1 MANNENTVQIQVEV
15 LRAQLDKL
23 IADINRLKNQKI
35 SVKVDTAGAAAL
47 EQLSDAVQQMR
58 TGLQEL
64 DAQLGQNAAAFSGM
78 GNSAQAAVQALL
90 QYISQVNQ
98 TTSAEMQALA
108 VRRQTT
114 AATEE
119 QASAAGTAAQAVSQM
134 ADAQRQESDADAQ
147 FLARLTAGNSAL
159 EDRAGQIRQLID
171 LYAQMQRIRASGA
184 AGQSVPMLEA
194 GDYEVFGQGTSHGP
208 TAAQGPV
215 IDVDWTDAA
224 RGAREYAGAASDAA
238 DATGQAVTQS
248 DGLID
253 SFGRLFPQLTVW
265 QLTRDAVNAL
275 VQELKA
281 ALETMKDV
289 DTELT
294 AIQKVT
300 NNTDAQMSKIGEHG
314 YDVASKYGVS
324 VTDYLSSVGSFSK
337 AGYKEMSEDMAELAT
352 KTQLVGDVN
361 ADTAN
366 KFLLSADAAF
376 KLEGNVAALSK
387 VLDAANTIE
396 NEYATEIQKIA
407 EGFPLV
413 ANVASMANMTAE
425 QLTAALGT
433 ITAATQESGS
443 MAARAMRALI
453 LNIMGDTET
462 ELEDGITWTKDE
474 IESLSQILWTYSEDA
489 MKAAQATG
497 SIVNP
502 MEAVAG
508 LAKAYKE
515 GVLTQ
520 AELAQIESDLGGKL
534 RTNQLD
540 ALIKNYDMYAAML
553 DKVANSAGSADREI
567 GTMLDSWQSK
577 ANILD
582 NKWTELVNHMIETE
596 SVKGGLETVTELVEL
611 LDTDLG
617 HIILTLAAAETG
629 VFAIAAAV
637 KSFQRVGSVLQLG
650 SLSPWLLGIGAAIT
664 GIVVAIQAA
673 QKAYDAAHPSFEKLN
688 QDWEENRSAIQK
700 TKEALE
706 EYTDKLRAL
715 EQVEPADR
723 TGQWQDEYAQLSN
736 NKEIAEAYLDT
747 LEEIAKHTGKKLYGA
762 GHITGYSGNNS
773 VIENYDDTGK
783 KYYTS
788 KISGAAISNE
798 TVSAARANY
807 NSELAAANAIAKTI
821 PNFDWGKL
829 EGLTESQALENML
842 SMLGTFG
849 IQISAVV
856 ESTDEAFAKV
866 DEWASSYDKLTD
878 AQKKNA
884 QQYLADL
891 QNMIQTK
898 EVSDEQADAYLRL
911 AAAAQEIEVSSL
923 SAGDAIQFI
932 ANNTGLTV
940 EESAKLA
947 DELGYIDSANTRL
960 AQGFVQLAD
969 GTWEYR
975 SACEKAA
982 DGTWKLKNAEDG
994 AADSADDM
1002 TGALGDVEVATY
1014 DANTAAA
1021 KLTKSLFDANGK
1033 LTEHAKKALTTNTA
1047 LADLA
1052 KKELELQN
1060 AAATANYNN
1069 LIAQIQ
1075 AVGSSAII
1083 TSQQLQQMIG
1093 LIPGLTTNTWS
1104 AENQEFNMRRLFNQ
1118 QTGKNWKKDA
1128 EDYAQWSSQYLLN
1141 KSSEYYKKQQEEYKK
1156 QMEEL
1161 SKYTSD
1167 YTGTSTGGGGGSSS
1181 DANLESHKQKVE
1193 LLKSELTLL
1202 EKQNASEDTQKD
1214 KMRQIQQALH
1224 AQAQYLRS
1232 IGGSQADINAL
1243 SAEWWEWQEKIN
1255 GTLKSTDDLLSEL
1268 QDVMSDKLSDL
1279 SDQRQNELDA
1289 IDAQIDALKQQKDTR
1304 DEQLTLEEKIL
1315 AVQQAQAKLANAQ
1328 NERTV
1333 RQFNARTGQWEW
1345 VADQKEV
1352 DSAQEALD
1360 EAKKDLEDFKANM
1373 AYEAALAELEAQ
1385 KKTINERYD
1394 DLETDYKDFLKSIKE
1409 KTRGIGEIL
1418 QDIWKNATPE
1428 LRQIIQENAELFK
1441 KFGFDVSQLS
1451 DAVNDTAKKLY
1462 GISKNGDKY
1471 EIGSDK
1477 GLDFINNKPAGAQMV
1492 GGDGSTWTKNE
1503 DGTVTIVDKDGVTYT
1518 VYPNGGSGGTEDSTG
1533 GSASGPKYSGTV
1545 FAKRLDGKGDDYKIS
1560 SANGLNFLNNALAG
1574 KRLDG
1579 GDGSHWVKNEDGTTS
1594 ITDKY
1599 GIAYKVYDQGGI
1611 LHGMGGIKATMQDE
1625 GITPPDVT
1633 ALLRKRLLKP
1643 IDDKTF
1649 GQNMDQIRWMM
1660 ASNGTSA
1667 NEVHNASYDSHN
1679 IGTMIAKQ
1687 INCTING
1694 MKVSPQEAHAL
1705 TLEKLANIVH
1715 NLGNFA

>member
-23 IADINRLKNQKI
+23 IADINSLKNQKI

-98 TTSAEMQALA
+98 AASAEMQALA
-108 VRRQTT
+108 VHRQTT

-147 FLARLTAGNSAL
+147 FLARLTARNSAL

-248 DGLID
+248 DGLVD

-520 AELAQIESDLGGKL
+520 AELAQFESDLGGKL

-540 ALIKNYDMYAAML
+540 ALIQHYDMYLEML
-553 DKVANSAGSADREI
+553 DKVTTSAGSADREI

-664 GIVVAIQAA
+664 GIVVAVQAA
-673 QKAYDAAHPSFEKLN
+673 QKAYAAAHPSIDKLN

-747 LEEIAKHTGKKLYGA
+747 LEEIAKHTGK
-762 GHITGYSGNNS
+762 SCMEP
-773 VIENYDDTGK
+773 VILPD
-783 KYYTS
+783 
-788 KISGAAISNE
+788 
-798 TVSAARANY
+798 
-807 NSELAAANAIAKTI
+807 
-821 PNFDWGKL
+821 
-829 EGLTESQALENML
+829 
-842 SMLGTFG
+842 
-849 IQISAVV
+849 IQ
-856 ESTDEAFAKV
+856 
-866 DEWASSYDKLTD
+866 
-878 AQKKNA
+878 
-884 QQYLADL
+884 
-891 QNMIQTK
+891 
-898 EVSDEQADAYLRL
+898 
-911 AAAAQEIEVSSL
+911 
-923 SAGDAIQFI
+923 
-932 ANNTGLTV
+932 
-940 EESAKLA
+940 
-947 DELGYIDSANTRL
+947 
-960 AQGFVQLAD
+960 
-969 GTWEYR
+969 
-975 SACEKAA
+975 
-982 DGTWKLKNAEDG
+982 
-994 AADSADDM
+994 
-1002 TGALGDVEVATY
+1002 
-1014 DANTAAA
+1014 
-1021 KLTKSLFDANGK
+1021 
-1033 LTEHAKKALTTNTA
+1033 
-1047 LADLA
+1047 
-1052 KKELELQN
+1052 
-1060 AAATANYNN
+1060 
-1069 LIAQIQ
+1069 
-1075 AVGSSAII
+1075 
-1083 TSQQLQQMIG
+1083 
-1093 LIPGLTTNTWS
+1093 
-1104 AENQEFNMRRLFNQ
+1104 
-1118 QTGKNWKKDA
+1118 
-1128 EDYAQWSSQYLLN
+1128 
-1141 KSSEYYKKQQEEYKK
+1141 
-1156 QMEEL
+1156 
-1161 SKYTSD
+1161 
-1167 YTGTSTGGGGGSSS
+1167 
-1181 DANLESHKQKVE
+1181 
-1193 LLKSELTLL
+1193 
-1202 EKQNASEDTQKD
+1202 
-1214 KMRQIQQALH
+1214 
-1224 AQAQYLRS
+1224 
-1232 IGGSQADINAL
+1232 
-1243 SAEWWEWQEKIN
+1243 
-1255 GTLKSTDDLLSEL
+1255 
-1268 QDVMSDKLSDL
+1268 
-1279 SDQRQNELDA
+1279 
-1289 IDAQIDALKQQKDTR
+1289 
-1304 DEQLTLEEKIL
+1304 
-1315 AVQQAQAKLANAQ
+1315 
-1328 NERTV
+1328 
-1333 RQFNARTGQWEW
+1333 
-1345 VADQKEV
+1345 
-1352 DSAQEALD
+1352 
-1360 EAKKDLEDFKANM
+1360 
-1373 AYEAALAELEAQ
+1373 
-1385 KKTINERYD
+1385 
-1394 DLETDYKDFLKSIKE
+1394 
-1409 KTRGIGEIL
+1409 
-1418 QDIWKNATPE
+1418 
-1428 LRQIIQENAELFK
+1428 
-1441 KFGFDVSQLS
+1441 
-1451 DAVNDTAKKLY
+1451 
-1462 GISKNGDKY
+1462 
-1471 EIGSDK
+1471 
-1477 GLDFINNKPAGAQMV
+1477 
-1492 GGDGSTWTKNE
+1492 
-1503 DGTVTIVDKDGVTYT
+1503 
-1518 VYPNGGSGGTEDSTG
+1518 
-1533 GSASGPKYSGTV
+1533 
-1545 FAKRLDGKGDDYKIS
+1545 
-1560 SANGLNFLNNALAG
+1560 
-1574 KRLDG
+1574 
-1579 GDGSHWVKNEDGTTS
+1579 
-1594 ITDKY
+1594 
-1599 GIAYKVYDQGGI
+1599 
-1611 LHGMGGIKATMQDE
+1611 
-1625 GITPPDVT
+1625 GIT
-1633 ALLRKRLLKP
+1633 R
-1643 IDDKTF
+1643 
-1649 GQNMDQIRWMM
+1649 
-1660 ASNGTSA
+1660 S
-1667 NEVHNASYDSHN
+1667 
-1679 IGTMIAKQ
+1679 
-1687 INCTING
+1687 
-1694 MKVSPQEAHAL
+1694 
-1705 TLEKLANIVH
+1705 
-1715 NLGNFA
+1715 